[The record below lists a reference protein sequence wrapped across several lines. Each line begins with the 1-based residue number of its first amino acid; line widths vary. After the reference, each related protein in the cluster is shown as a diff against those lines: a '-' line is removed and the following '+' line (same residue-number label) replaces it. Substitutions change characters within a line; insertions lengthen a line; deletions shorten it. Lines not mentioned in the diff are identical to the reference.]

1 MGLPWVRLDTQ
12 WPQNQK
18 FLQLVEDKRWR
29 AIAVYMAG
37 LAWAGGQGQDGFI
50 PGYALPMIH
59 GTKKEAGD
67 LVDAGLWHV
76 TQGGWNI
83 NDWAEYQ
90 LSTEEYKRRSE
101 RARIAAE
108 KRWGNRP

>member
-37 LAWAGGQGQDGFI
+37 LAWAGGQGQDG
-50 PGYALPMIH
+50 
-59 GTKKEAGD
+59 
-67 LVDAGLWHV
+67 
-76 TQGGWNI
+76 
-83 NDWAEYQ
+83 
-90 LSTEEYKRRSE
+90 YKRRSE